1 MNALTR
7 LVLAAALTVIA
18 VPSIAKEEYVYGP
31 EPDWAHYNG
40 LGETALRAQLP
51 DPDNWSVSWPY
62 GYMQARWWHKGKMPG
77 WLTCGIMAA
86 KVPAPGQ
93 RSPVMFVAVIDYD
106 KVLMIDIS
114 QKYSNSLVNVACADF
129 ARQGKLPPASL
140 RPAALDLAVA
150 RIGLMIRP
158 MPEGA
163 YVVATAA
170 GSASNRA
177 GLTPG
182 TVITKANGIALAG
195 LGEAMTKILDSE
207 TAVLTLETATGARVE
222 VIAAP

>member
-1 MNALTR
+1 VNALTR
-7 LVLAAALTVIA
+7 LVFTAAVTVIA

-62 GYMQARWWHKGKMPG
+62 GYMQARWWHKGKTPG
-77 WLTCGIMAA
+77 WLTCGIATA

-93 RSPVMFVAVIDYD
+93 RSPVIFVAVIDYD

-129 ARQGKLPPASL
+129 AAQGKLPTASL
-140 RPAALDLAVA
+140 RPAVQDLTVA
-150 RIGLMIRP
+150 RIGLTIRP

-163 YVVATAA
+163 YVVATSA
-170 GSASNRA
+170 GSASSRA
-177 GLTPG
+177 GLMPC

-195 LGEAMTKILDSE
+195 LGGAMTEILDSE
-207 TAVLTLETATGARVE
+207 AAVLTLETATGGRVE
-222 VIAAP
+222 VITAP